1 MVTVVLLTTL
11 FTPLI
16 MRGAFMIKCAQDDEE
31 DRENGA
37 GGNFIANV
45 EMKAE
50 A

>member
-31 DRENGA
+31 DQEGGA
-37 GGNFIANV
+37 ISEFTTSV
-45 EMKAE
+45 EMKAG